1 MIYLDNAAST
11 KMSDDV
17 VSVMKYYL
25 DAGLYG
31 NPDSRHCVGF
41 PLSNMIENARKQ
53 VADAIG
59 ADPGCIYF
67 TSGGTEGNTTII
79 NSVIDGKEIITSKI
93 EHSSVYDAVLVRHPH
108 RFISVDRR
116 GEINYKELE
125 EELNY
130 GTGLVSIMAVNNEV
144 GTANDISR
152 IVQLAHQ
159 SKALVHVDYVQA
171 FGQYPINVKELDV
184 DYLTISSHKIHGP
197 QGVGAIYVKDRST
210 IVPLMAGSP
219 TQEGGVR
226 PGTKNVLGIIGFGE
240 ACNHIAEVKVDPELS
255 NMFKS
260 KLWEECGKY
269 FGSDVYDIIQ
279 INGKPN
285 PKILNL
291 TFHGVDAETLILML
305 SSRGICV
312 SAGSACHAGETK
324 PSRVLK
330 AMGLSDEEAMSSVRV
345 SFSSMNTADDVMTAA
360 VDMAACVGDMRPV

>member
-41 PLSNMIENARKQ
+41 PLSNMVENARRQ

-59 ADPGCIYF
+59 ADPECVYF
-67 TSGGTEGNTTII
+67 TSGGTEGNTTVI
-79 NSVIDGKEIITSKI
+79 NGFDNRGIVTSSV
-93 EHSSVYDAVLVRHPH
+93 EHSSVYEAVNTRKPH
-108 RFISVDRR
+108 KFISVDR
-116 GEINYKELE
+116 GG
-125 EELNY
+125 ELNY
-130 GTGLVSIMAVNNEV
+130 DELKDVTGIGTGLVSIMAVNNEV

-152 IVQLAHQ
+152 IVKMAH
-159 SKALVHVDYVQA
+159 SKKALVHIDYVQA
-171 FGQYPINVKELDV
+171 FGQYPINVKELNV
-184 DYLTISSHKIHGP
+184 DFLTISSHKVHGP
-197 QGVGAIYVKDRST
+197 QGVGAIYVKDKST
-210 IVPLMAGSP
+210 IVPLLAGSP
-219 TQEGGVR
+219 TQGGGVR

-240 ACNHIAEVKVDPELS
+240 ACNHIAEAKVDPRLS
-255 NMFKS
+255 SMFKS
-260 KLWEECGKY
+260 KLYEECVKY
-269 FGSDVYDIIQ
+269 FGAEVYDIIQ

-291 TFHGVDAETLILML
+291 TFRGVDAETLILML

-330 AMGLSDEEAMSSVRV
+330 AMGLSDEEAMSSIRV
-345 SFSSMNTADDVMTAA
+345 SFSSMNTASDMETAA
-360 VDMAACVGDMRPV
+360 TNIAACVKTIRG

>member
-41 PLSNMIENARKQ
+41 PLSNMVENARRQ

-59 ADPGCIYF
+59 ADPECVYF

-79 NSVIDGKEIITSKI
+79 NSVAEGKKIIASQI
-93 EHSSVYDAVLVRHPH
+93 EHSSVYEAVKSRRPNK
-108 RFISVDRR
+108 FISVDRR
-116 GEINYKELE
+116 GEVDYKELKRE
-125 EELNY
+125 IEY
-130 GTGLVSIMAVNNEV
+130 GVGLVSVMAVNNEV
-144 GTANDISR
+144 GTANDIAN
-152 IVQLAHQ
+152 VVKLAHHR
-159 SKALVHVDYVQA
+159 KTLVHVDYVQA

-184 DYLTISSHKIHGP
+184 DFLTISSHKVHGP
-197 QGVGAIYVKDRST
+197 QGVGAIYVKDKST
-210 IVPLMAGSP
+210 IVPLLAGSP
-219 TQEGGVR
+219 TQGGGVR

-240 ACNHIAEVKVDPELS
+240 ACNHIAEAKVDPELS

-330 AMGLSDEEAMSSVRV
+330 AMGLSDEEAMSSIRV
-345 SFSSMNTADDVMTAA
+345 SFSRDNKCEELAQAA
-360 VDMAACVGDMRPV
+360 EAIAECIKSLRG